1 LLPKKIIN
9 HWLIKI
15 NKWMNPWTLW
25 RRRPPKS
32 EQGCNFHARLADI
45 ASKLNTDT
53 NAYWELLITHR
64 LKCCR
69 NYPCANCKKR
79 GEAASCTYVG
89 RGPRGKAQH
98 GRSSPTL
105 VQDRLH
111 HLENLVMSLA
121 QNQRPDPEINFNTR
135 PENRAAYAT
144 PSPAS
149 CDPATESA
157 PVDAGTLVVKN
168 EGTSYIDSANWRA
181 ILEEVC
187 FFLYLM
193 ISFG

>member
-1 LLPKKIIN
+1 MK
-9 HWLIKI
+9 
-15 NKWMNPWTLW
+15 PWIPL
-25 RRRPPKS
+25 RRPLPQKS
-32 EQGCNFHARLADI
+32 EHGCNFRARPADI
-45 ASKLNTDT
+45 ASKLMEYIQTHAELANLQ
-53 NAYWELLITHR
+53 LLITCR

-69 NYPCANCKKR
+69 NHPCGNCKKR
-79 GEAASCTYVG
+79 GDAASCTYVG

-121 QNQRPDPEINFNTR
+121 QNQRPDPVIDFNAQ

-144 PSPAS
+144 PSPGS
-149 CDPATESA
+149 CDPEIELA
-157 PVDAGTLVVKN
+157 PVDTGKLVVKN

-187 FFLYLM
+187 LDLYTADITMLT
-193 ISFG
+193 FT